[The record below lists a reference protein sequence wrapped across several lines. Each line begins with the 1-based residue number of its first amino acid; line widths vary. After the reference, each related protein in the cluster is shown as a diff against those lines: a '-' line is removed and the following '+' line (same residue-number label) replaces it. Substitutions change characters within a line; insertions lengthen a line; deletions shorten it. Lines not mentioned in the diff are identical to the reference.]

1 MGKLSRRHDLD
12 FVRVAAFMLL
22 IVYHVSLMYNSREY
36 LFKAPDPS
44 SIFDLIYLWTHPW
57 RMTLL
62 FFVSGTVTGILLPR
76 QAPQVLRN
84 ERTRQLLVPFLLGVI
99 FLVPPQVYVWLN
111 TRLGVEIGL
120 MDVFWHYVTLT
131 PVSLPGGEQTL
142 LVGMQHLWYLAY
154 LWFYTALLAFAVS
167 LRPLLLAQV
176 GDRLVTLLS
185 GKRLLFV
192 PTFVFILL
200 RLMLRPAFPPSLNI
214 LTDWYSH
221 SAYMLAFFLGAV
233 MASRDDFWRAIVDI
247 RKLALLLAVLCAAIL
262 AIVFPVLPSDATEM
276 WRLLVGR
283 VATGAFQWSAVVA
296 ILGHARV
303 WCALESRIVIY
314 LNRAILTYYV
324 LHQTVMLLIAYALDQ
339 MGWMSAASFLPIT
352 VATLAVCALLY
363 ELQRR
368 LRASWR
374 VIFQVNPA

>member
-1 MGKLSRRHDLD
+1 
-12 FVRVAAFMLL
+12 MLL
-22 IVYHVSLMYNSREY
+22 IVYHVSLIYNSREY
-36 LFKAPDPS
+36 LFKAPDRS

-62 FFVSGTVTGILLPR
+62 FFVSGTVTGILLTR
-76 QAPQVLRN
+76 QAPEMLRN
-84 ERTRQLLVPFLLGVI
+84 TRTKQLLVPFLLGII

-120 MDVFWHYVTLT
+120 MDVFWYYVTLT

-154 LWFYTALLAFAVS
+154 LWFYTVLVTSVVS
-167 LRPLLLAQV
+167 LRPRLLAQV
-176 GDRLVTLLS
+176 GDRLATLLS
-185 GKRLLFV
+185 GKRLLFA
-192 PTFVFILL
+192 PALIFILL
-200 RLMLRPAFPPSLNI
+200 KLLLRPTFPPSLNI

-221 SAYMLAFFLGAV
+221 AAYMLAFFLGAV
-233 MASRDDFWRAIVDI
+233 MASRDDCWRTIVDV
-247 RKLALLLAVLCAAIL
+247 RRLALSVAVLCAAVL
-262 AIVFPVLPSDATEM
+262 AIVFPVLPSDETEM
-276 WRLLVGR
+276 WRLLIGR
-283 VATGAFQWSAVVA
+283 VTTGAFQWSAVVA
-296 ILGHARV
+296 ILGYARV
-303 WCALESRIVIY
+303 WCSSESRIVIY

-352 VATLAVCALLY
+352 VATLAICALLY

-368 LRASWR
+368 LRASWK
-374 VIFQVNPA
+374 VIFQVKPA